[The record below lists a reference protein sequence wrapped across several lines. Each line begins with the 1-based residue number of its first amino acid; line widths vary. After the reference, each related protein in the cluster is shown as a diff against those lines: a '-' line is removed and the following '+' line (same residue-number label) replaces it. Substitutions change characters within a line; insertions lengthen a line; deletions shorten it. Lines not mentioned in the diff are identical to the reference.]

1 VTTTDATTLSV
12 VDPAATMPA
21 MRRARIA
28 GLAVLLAY
36 VAAGCGGGS
45 GGSGYTLQA
54 TKKCLQAAGHTA
66 ILDPK
71 MTVSGS
77 QGNLMVKFG
86 YGIENIY
93 VAFGK
98 DDNEA
103 KTLEN
108 TAVSLAV
115 RHEHL
120 PRSTVLAGVRVDKN
134 VFYYADYGAVTGV
147 LDGYIT
153 SCLGH

>member
-1 VTTTDATTLSV
+1 MV
-12 VDPAATMPA
+12 
-21 MRRARIA
+21 
-28 GLAVLLAY
+28 GLALLIAY
-36 VAAGCGGGS
+36 VAAGCGGS
-45 GGSGYTLQA
+45 GGGSAYTLEA
-54 TKKCLQAAGHTA
+54 TKKCLDAAGHTA
-66 ILDPK
+66 LLDPK

-98 DDNEA
+98 TPSEA
-103 KTLEN
+103 KTLEK
-108 TAVSLAV
+108 TAVDLAV
-115 RHEHL
+115 SHEHI
-120 PRSTVLAGVRVDKN
+120 PRETVLAGVRVDKN

-153 SCLGH
+153 SCLQK

>member
-1 VTTTDATTLSV
+1 LRVF
-12 VDPAATMPA
+12 VDAATMPT
-21 MRRARIA
+21 MRRAGIA
-28 GLAVLLAY
+28 GLALLLASA
-36 VAAGCGGGS
+36 VAGCGGG
-45 GGSGYTLQA
+45 GGGGAFTLQA
-54 TKKCLQAAGHTA
+54 TKKCLQDAGHTA
-66 ILDPK
+66 LLDPK

-98 DDNEA
+98 NPNEA
-103 KTLEN
+103 KSLES
-108 TAVSLAV
+108 TAVDLAV
-115 RHEHL
+115 RHEHI
-120 PRSTVLAGVRVDKN
+120 PRETVLAGVRLDKN

-153 SCLGH
+153 SCLQK

>member
-1 VTTTDATTLSV
+1 
-12 VDPAATMPA
+12 MPA
-21 MRRARIA
+21 MKRLGIV
-28 GLAVLLAY
+28 GLALVLAY
-36 VAAGCGGGS
+36 VAAGCGGG
-45 GGSGYTLQA
+45 GGSAYTLQA
-54 TKKCLQAAGHTA
+54 TKKCLEDAGHTA
-66 ILDPK
+66 LLDPK

-98 DDNEA
+98 NSGEA
-103 KTLEN
+103 KTLED
-108 TAVSLAV
+108 TAVGLAV
-115 RHEHL
+115 RHEHI
-120 PRSTVLAGVRVDKN
+120 PRSTVLAGVRLDKN

-153 SCLGH
+153 SCLKN